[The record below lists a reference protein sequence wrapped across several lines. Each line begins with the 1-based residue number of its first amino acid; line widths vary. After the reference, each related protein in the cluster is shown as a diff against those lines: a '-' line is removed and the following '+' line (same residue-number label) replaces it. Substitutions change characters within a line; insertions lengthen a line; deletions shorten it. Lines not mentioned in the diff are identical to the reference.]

1 MAAPASC
8 DSSRSGLPRDV
19 VATYPE
25 GVTPSRPA
33 PPSPTYGGQAVIEG
47 VMIRGLRSMAVAV
60 RAPDGEI
67 VVRSEELRGPIY
79 VGLLRRVPF
88 VRGILVLAET
98 LTLGGK
104 ALSWSSAVA
113 AGEVDERGEA
123 KPLTVVERTFL
134 VVTMAIAL
142 AIFFAGPVVAT
153 AWLDSRLDHWVVL
166 AIEGAIRIGLLLG
179 YIWLIGR
186 SDDVR
191 RVFQYHGAEHMT
203 IAAYEDGRE
212 LTVPAIRRYAKEH
225 PRCGTS
231 FLLTVAF
238 VSIVVFAFAGTDPLW
253 WRISSRLVLIPLVAA
268 VSYEAIRFAGF
279 HQTWPV
285 VRLLFAGNIA
295 LQRLTTR
302 VPDDEHIQV
311 AMRAFEEARTVEA
324 RV

>member
-1 MAAPASC
+1 
-8 DSSRSGLPRDV
+8 
-19 VATYPE
+19 
-25 GVTPSRPA
+25 
-33 PPSPTYGGQAVIEG
+33 
-47 VMIRGLRSMAVAV
+47 MIRGARSMAVAV

-67 VVRSEELRGPIY
+67 LVRSEALSGPLY

-88 VRGILVLAET
+88 IRGVLILAET
-98 LTLGGK
+98 FTLGGR
-104 ALSWSSAVA
+104 ALTWSSAVA
-113 AGEVDERGEA
+113 AGEVDEHGDA
-123 KPLTVVERTFL
+123 KKLTFFESAFL
-134 VVTMAIAL
+134 AVSMAFAL
-142 AIFFAGPVVAT
+142 AVFFAGPVLAT
-153 AWLDSRLDHWVVL
+153 AWLDAHLDNWIVL
-166 AIEGAIRIGLLLG
+166 AIEGSIRIGLLLG

-186 SDDVR
+186 SDDIR

-203 IAAYEDGRE
+203 IAAYEDSRD

-253 WRISSRLVLIPLVAA
+253 WRLASRLVLIPVVAS

-279 HQTWPV
+279 HQRWPI

-302 VPDDEHIQV
+302 PPDDEHIQV
-311 AMRAFEEARTVEA
+311 AVRAFEEARAVEDGRPA
-324 RV
+324 TS